1 MRARAPHAAF
11 GTCHAIVP
19 ATYFAGTVALC
30 VLSPQPV
37 LAAIWLAGALC
48 FSLASR
54 GPRAT
59 LRGLRWQLPMVAVVA
74 LANPLFS
81 ASGSTL
87 LLRVGP
93 MAIYLESVCYGACA
107 GCVLAAA
114 IAWLSCAAEVVT
126 QDRLLAVAGSRVPVV
141 ALMVSMAARLVPQL
155 VRRGNVVTSVDRVVT
170 GPVAKDGAVPARGRG
185 LRGLRSRVASAATV
199 SGALV
204 GWSLSDSLD
213 AADSMRARGWG
224 AAPERS
230 SYQPWA
236 FRSSDAWALTLVV
249 CLVGLCALLG
259 WVACSQYRFYPTMSV
274 LLPWWGYAP
283 YALLS
288 LLPSILHA
296 KEAISWRS

>member
-1 MRARAPHAAF
+1 MGKVTHTAF
-11 GTCHAIVP
+11 DSSHPSVAIAYFCGMAGLTMFCMQP
-19 ATYFAGTVALC
+19 A
-30 VLSPQPV
+30 
-37 LAAIWLAGALC
+37 LAAISLAGALLFGAC
-48 FSLASR
+48 VCGL
-54 GPRAT
+54 PAT

-126 QDRLLAVAGSRVPVV
+126 QDRLLAVAGSRAPVV

-170 GPVAKDGAVPARGRG
+170 APAAKDGVPARGRG

-224 AAPERS
+224 AVPDRA

-236 FRSSDAWALTLVV
+236 FRPTDALALAGVV
-249 CLVGLCALLG
+249 CLVGGCALLG
-259 WVACSQYRFYPTMSV
+259 WVACSQFRFYPTMSV

-283 YALLS
+283 YALMS